1 MKVTASVEKANT
13 LKMVA
18 TFARIDATGMLGES
32 LRSGSLGEDMRD
44 AIAQSVLTVVENSAD
59 LKTTLPPA
67 VQNSAVVQSARFQ
80 DAGVGVLTLR
90 LDGQIQISNE
100 QADQLA
106 SQLNQALSAQVPVQR

>member
-1 MKVTASVEKANT
+1 
-13 LKMVA
+13 
-18 TFARIDATGMLGES
+18 
-32 LRSGSLGEDMRD
+32 MRD